1 MEKFFNTGG
10 ISVSTIVSLSPE
22 NYDRIDSCA
31 RDLDLSFDAVLM
43 AVVNTSVRRHFE
55 SAVFSSEDNISE
67 SLEENGDA

>member
-22 NYDRIDSCA
+22 NYDRIVSCA

-55 SAVFSSEDNISE
+55 RSAAPSEEVS
-67 SLEENGDA
+67 GDV